1 MRFTHLFQSAK
12 IQSIRASRRAAL
24 NSAVRC
30 GMESLESRRLLSAG
44 QLDPTFGKGGIVTDN
59 TLPVASA
66 IAVQSDGKVLE
77 ASQFFGHISLARFNA
92 DGSPDKSFGYFGRLT
107 SDLGGVTKV
116 ADMALQS
123 DGKIVVA
130 GTVNG
135 NSANVDF
142 LVTRYNA
149 NGSLDTTFNHTGVV
163 TTDFGFDEEAIA
175 LTLTANGQIVAAGNS
190 LSNGRPFSQLALA
203 RYNPDGTLDA
213 TFGNHGEVLS
223 GEVGQDYRISDVAVG
238 PDHKVVVVGVLVGRF
253 GAGESFLVLRFNPNG
268 SADGTTFNA
277 PPRIAQP
284 PLGYNS
290 VAIQSDG
297 KMIAAGEPN
306 AVLVRYNTDG
316 TLDGSFG
323 NAGEIDPACGP
334 NLSPMAFRDVLLQP
348 DGKIVVSGS
357 FDAATPQHTS
367 LVRYQTNGTP
377 DPTFGT
383 NGSFVGDQPAV
394 LIAEGP
400 GNTIVA
406 TGGPASQLTLAR
418 YTGDGTVVISGATIR
433 GSVYNDANGNGLRDN
448 GEAPVAGR
456 QVYLDLNGIGVFAA
470 GDPVST
476 TDANGAYS
484 FTNLTPK
491 NYLVRLIPQSGL
503 VISMPLYGGKYFV
516 QLGQNQVVTGDDFG
530 TQAAGSPSFP
540 LPGGQLLVAGSAPL
554 AQFTLTRYNADGST
568 DVSFGKLGVVTL
580 PGGVGASPINA
591 LGQPNG
597 QIVVTYS
604 ANIVTLGPTGAIL
617 SIVPTVATGGSIGG
631 TVYNDVNVNGVREP
645 AEAGVAGRQVY
656 LDLNGIGVFASGDP
670 ITTTDANG
678 AYSFTNLAPK
688 NYLVR
693 LVPQAGKVITAP
705 IFGGKFFVQLGHNQ
719 TVTGDDFGTETV
731 TGLTAM
737 QPDGKLLVAG
747 RFINPN
753 MTPFASV
760 SRFNVDGSAD
770 TTFGGGPLSNE
781 GVLPPG
787 TTAILSPTGIL
798 GVVTQFILRPHGSIL
813 LQVESSSG
821 PGPNSGIGATLE
833 LLSSTGQLANHDAFI
848 RLTSGGRSDQLLQD
862 RIALTPDN
870 KILAAGTKTLFG
882 GPFGSGFG
890 PPTLYV
896 SRFNADLTPD
906 LTFGGT
912 GSVTIAGYGE
922 PDSVTGLADGRVALY
937 YGDTLLV
944 LTSTGALA

>member
-1 MRFTHLFQSAK
+1 MRFTHSFQSSK
-12 IQSIRASRRAAL
+12 IQSNRASRRAVL
-24 NSAVRC
+24 NTAVRC
-30 GMESLESRRLLSAG
+30 GMEALESRRMLSAG

-59 TLPVASA
+59 TLPSASTL
-66 IAVQSDGKVLE
+66 AVQSDGKVVE

-107 SDLGGVTKV
+107 SDVGGVTKV
-116 ADMALQS
+116 ADLALQP
-123 DGKIVVA
+123 DGKIVIA

-135 NSANVDF
+135 SSANVDF

-163 TTDFGFDEEAIA
+163 TTDFGFNDEAVA
-175 LTLTANGQIVAAGNS
+175 LTLAANGQIVVAGNAVR
-190 LSNGRPFSQLALA
+190 NGSGPTSLALA
-203 RYNPDGTLDA
+203 RYNSDGTLDT
-213 TFGNHGEVLS
+213 TFGVQGKFLGSTGSLS
-223 GEVGQDYRISDVAVG
+223 YNVDDVAVG
-238 PDHKVVVVGVLVGRF
+238 PNNKVVTVGSLSGHQGGF
-253 GAGESFLVLRFNPNG
+253 FFIQST
-268 SADGTTFNA
+268 DGTTFSA
-277 PPRIAQP
+277 PPNFSLP
-284 PLGYNS
+284 PGEYNAVS
-290 VAIQSDG
+290 FQSDG
-297 KMIAAGEPN
+297 KIIAAGYGRFSPSGVTQ

-316 TLDGSFG
+316 TVDTTFG
-323 NAGEIDPACGP
+323 NGGETVRALGS
-334 NLSPMAFRDVLLQP
+334 NLSPVDMLLQP
-348 DGKIVVSGS
+348 DGKIIVSGS

-383 NGSFVGDQPAV
+383 KGSVVGDQPAV

-418 YTGDGTVVISGATIR
+418 YTGDGTVVISGAAIR
-433 GSVYNDANGNGLRDN
+433 GTVYNDANGNGLRDG

-456 QVYLDLNGIGVFAA
+456 QVYLDLNGISVFAN

-476 TDANGAYS
+476 TDANGAYA
-484 FTNLTPK
+484 FTNLAPK
-491 NYLVRLIPQSGL
+491 NYLVRLVPQSGL
-503 VISMPLYGGKYFV
+503 VVTMPLYGGKYFV
-516 QLGQNQVVTGDDFG
+516 QLGQNQVVSGDDFG
-530 TQAAGSPSFP
+530 TQAVGSPNFP
-540 LPGGQLLVAGSAPL
+540 LPGGQLLVAGTAPL
-554 AQFTLTRYNADGST
+554 SQFTLTRYNADGST

-580 PGGVGASPINA
+580 PGGVGASPVNA
-591 LGQPNG
+591 VGQPNG
-597 QIVVTYS
+597 QIIVTYA

-617 SIVPTVATGGSIGG
+617 SVVSTAGTGGSISG
-631 TVYNDVNVNGVREP
+631 TVYNDANVNGVRDP
-645 AEAGVAGRQVY
+645 GDAGVAGRQVY

-678 AYSFTNLAPK
+678 AYSFANLAPK

-693 LVPQAGKVITAP
+693 LVPQAGRVITAP
-705 IFGGKFFVQLGHNQ
+705 IFGGKFFVQLGQNQ

-731 TGLTAM
+731 TGLTAT

-747 RFINPN
+747 RFINPF
-753 MTPFASV
+753 MTPFAAV

-781 GVLPPG
+781 GVLSPG

-798 GVVTQFILRPHGSIL
+798 GAVTQFILRPDGSIL
-813 LQVESSSG
+813 LQVQSSG
-821 PGPNSGIGATLE
+821 SPGPGSGIGATLE
-833 LLSSTGQLANHDAFI
+833 LLSSTGQLANRDAFI
-848 RLTSGGRSDQLLQD
+848 RLTPGSRSDQLLQD

-870 KILAAGTKTLFG
+870 KILAAGTKTLYG
-882 GPFGSGFG
+882 GPFGDGFG
-890 PPTLYV
+890 PATLYV

-912 GSVTIAGYGE
+912 GSVTVPGYGE

-944 LTSTGALA
+944 LTSTGVFA